1 MTDPRPT
8 PEAPRPVVTVVGS
21 VNMDLV
27 VRVPRHPAPG
37 ETIIGSDY
45 VTHPGGKGANQAVAA
60 ARQGAEVRFMGR
72 VGDDGFGAELRAAL
86 VGDGVDVSAL
96 GTSRG
101 PSGVAFIQV
110 DERGQ
115 NSITVSPGANYALT
129 VADLPEA
136 AFQGADVL
144 LLQLEVDLQVVLAA
158 ARRARQ
164 AGALVVLNL
173 APAQRL
179 SAEPLRDV
187 THLVVNE
194 HEAALLMGATSL
206 AVVNAPEHAARE
218 LTALVPNVVVTLGDA
233 GAVWAE
239 RRGDEVVAGRVPAFA
254 VNAVD
259 TTAAGDAFTGA
270 FAVRLAAGAAAA
282 AAAAPTADAPAAT
295 LPSAGAATGTAAG
308 AMAEV
313 VRYACAAGALATT
326 RPGAQPSLPRAADV
340 ERLLREG
347 AP

>member
-1 MTDPRPT
+1 VTDPRPT

-27 VRVPRHPAPG
+27 VSVPRHPAPG

-179 SAEPLRDV
+179 SAEQLRDV

-270 FAVRLAAGAAAA
+270 FAVLHEAEALTVPKTINITVEYLRQAHFEDTYCRAELVRKGRRVVNVRLTAWQSDEKKPVTAAVAHYLIDPGE
-282 AAAAPTADAPAAT
+282 PTA
-295 LPSAGAATGTAAG
+295 G
-308 AMAEV
+308 
-313 VRYACAAGALATT
+313 
-326 RPGAQPSLPRAADV
+326 
-340 ERLLREG
+340 
-347 AP
+347 

>member
-1 MTDPRPT
+1 M
-8 PEAPRPVVTVVGS
+8 RPVVTVVGS
-21 VNMDLV
+21 INMDLV
-27 VRVPRHPAPG
+27 VSVARHPAPG

-60 ARQGAEVRFMGR
+60 ARLGADVRFVGR
-72 VGDDGFGAELRAAL
+72 VGDDGFGGELRAAL
-86 VGDGVDVSAL
+86 ERDGIDVAAL

-101 PSGVAFIQV
+101 PSGMAFIQV

-129 VADLPEA
+129 QADLAPES
-136 AFQGADVL
+136 FRGADVL

-158 ARRARQ
+158 ARQARE

-179 SAEPLRDV
+179 GAEQLRDV

-194 HEAALLMGATSL
+194 HEAALLLGASSL
-206 AVVNAPEHAARE
+206 TVARSPEEAAGD
-218 LTALVPNVVVTLGDA
+218 LTELVPNVVVTLGAA
-233 GAVWAE
+233 GAAWAE
-239 RRGDEVVAGRVPAFA
+239 RRGAEATTGRVAAFG
-254 VNAVD
+254 VNAID

-270 FAVRLAAGAAAA
+270 FAVCLARA
-282 AAAAPTADAPAAT
+282 
-295 LPSAGAATGTAAG
+295 SAGSEEGSGTDVD
-308 AMAEV
+308 MAWA

-326 RPGAQPSLPRAADV
+326 RPGAQPSLPRLEDL
-340 ERLLREG
+340 ERLLGED
-347 AP
+347 